1 MPIHLF
7 FLTRLCLVAHSE
19 FLLSRHAAVNTAAR
33 MESTG
38 VPGKIHVSEETARLI
53 KAAGKGHWV
62 TARGETVCA
71 KGKGILAT
79 YFVSISTSNKKTSR
93 SSEQSSRNE
102 GDSSASQEMSH
113 SSSQN
118 MKTLLC
124 DKTTRL
130 IEWNVDVLLRL
141 LKEIAAHRQ
150 ALEELAGNTS
160 ATFDP
165 PCEAK
170 SSKRA
175 FDEVQEIIALPE
187 FNPEVIRKE
196 LTHADVELDESVAAQ
211 LRNYVTNIAVMYVL
225 FW

>member
-1 MPIHLF
+1 
-7 FLTRLCLVAHSE
+7 
-19 FLLSRHAAVNTAAR
+19 

-62 TARGETVCA
+62 TARGETVSA
-71 KGKGILAT
+71 KGKGVLAT

-93 SSEQSSRNE
+93 SSEASSRNE
-102 GDSSASQEMSH
+102 GDSSASQELSNS

-130 IEWNVDVLLRL
+130 IEWNVDILLRL

-175 FDEVQEIIALPE
+175 FHEVQEIIALPE

-196 LTHADVELDESVAAQ
+196 LTPADVELDESVATQ